1 MQSSNASSFELNK
14 IQVPT
19 GVDQANEN
27 LERLAAT
34 SRRSFLG
41 RGLTTVAVG
50 SAATLAGSSTAL
62 AARTPSNQSGIP
74 SLYPGSARKYFQEIQ
89 LDEATHVNII
99 IAAIRSLG
107 GTPRPFPTF
116 TGISNLTGTQFLQA
130 AAAFEN
136 TGVGAYFGAG
146 PYIQNPAVLSVA
158 LSIALVEAYH
168 SGFINSTA
176 NTALIPNALT
186 YAVPLTI
193 AQVTAAA
200 SPYIVSLNDN
210 GQFPATFSTTPSAQ
224 NDIAILNF
232 ALLLEYLEATF
243 YYNNVPRLLP

>member
-1 MQSSNASSFELNK
+1 MRLLNDPLFE
-14 IQVPT
+14 IDRIPVPT
-19 GVDQANEN
+19 SVDHANEN

-41 RGLTTVAVG
+41 QGVGSVAVG
-50 SAATLAGSSTAL
+50 SAAVLATSSAQGAGT
-62 AARTPSNQSGIP
+62 SHSSGLP
-74 SLYPGSARKYFQEIQ
+74 SLYAGSTTKYFREIQ
-89 LDEATHVNII
+89 FDEATHVNII
-99 IAAIRSLG
+99 IEAIRSLG
-107 GTPRPFPTF
+107 GTPRPYPTF
-116 TGISNLTGTQFLQA
+116 TGITNLSASTFLQM

-136 TGVGAYFGAG
+136 TGVGAYFGAS
-146 PYIQNPAVLSVA
+146 PYIQNPAVVNVA

-168 SGFINSTA
+168 SGYINTEA
-176 NTALIPNALT
+176 NNLLVPNGLP

-210 GQFPATFSTTPSAQ
+210 GKFPATFSTTPSAA

-232 ALLLEYLEATF
+232 ALLLEFLEASF
-243 YYNNVPRLLP
+243 YFYNVPRLFR